1 MKTLQNFDFAQ
12 DLKVS
17 AGHAAANPSGPIS
30 AAISAMT
37 EKCDQNNDGDRHT

>member
-17 AGHAAANPSGPIS
+17 AGHAAANPSGTVS
-30 AAISAMT
+30 AAVSAMT
-37 EKCDQNNDGDRHT
+37 EKCDQNDDGDRHT